1 MPVMKSEYAGHSPES
16 CRILTEFEGMPG
28 SRTLESYKSKGGY
41 TALERVLKGNAQGA
55 KMSPDELIALVKAS
69 GLRGR
74 GGAGFPTGMK
84 WGFVPKA
91 PGEKYL
97 ITNFDEGE
105 PGTYKD
111 RYIAE
116 LSPHML
122 VEGKILGAYA
132 IGAQKSYIYL
142 RGEFYDE
149 IAWCEQAIKEAYA
162 AGLLGENILGSG
174 FTHHMDVYVGAGA
187 YICGEETGLISS
199 LEGKKGQPKLKPPF
213 PAVKGY
219 LGKPTI
225 VNNVETLAAVPWIVR
240 NGPEAYKK
248 FGTEKS
254 AGTKL
259 FNISGPV
266 VRPGCYEL
274 PLGYPLK
281 RFIYEDCGGLLPGKT
296 LKAVIPGGASAPVLT
311 AEEVETM
318 TMDYEAF
325 AGAGTMLGS
334 GAVIVIPTDVSMV
347 DVLQNLMH
355 FFKDE
360 SCGQCTPCR
369 EGTGWLNKMAGS
381 IVKGQANMDDVK
393 RVFTV
398 ANSMAGKTI
407 CTFSDAAAGPAR
419 SITTKFAKEFEAHL
433 AKSSSQAKHP
443 AVAGAK

>member
-1 MPVMKSEYAGHSPES
+1 MPVMKNAYNGRQPDEY
-16 CRILTEFEGMPG
+16 RILTSWEGIEN
-28 SRTLESYKSKGGY
+28 SRALATYRAHGGYKALESILKGGK
-41 TALERVLKGNAQGA
+41 TSEDV
-55 KMSPDELIALVKAS
+55 ITTVKAS

-84 WGFVPKA
+84 WGFVPKG

-116 LSPHML
+116 IAPHTL
-122 VEGKILGAYA
+122 IEGKIIAAYA
-132 IGAQKSYIYL
+132 IGAAKSYVYL

-149 IAWCEQAIKEAYA
+149 IRWTEEAIREAYA
-162 AGLLGENILGSG
+162 AGLLGENIMGSG
-174 FTHHMDVYVGAGA
+174 FTHHMDVYIGAGA

-213 PAVKGY
+213 PALKGY

-225 VNNVETLAAVPWIVR
+225 VNNVETLAVVPWIIN
-240 NGPEAYKK
+240 NGPQAYKA

-281 RFIYEDCGGLLPGKT
+281 RFIYEDCGGLTGGRT

-311 AEEVETM
+311 AAEIENM

-334 GAVIVIPTDVSMV
+334 GAVIVIPDDVSMV
-347 DVLQNLMH
+347 DVLDNLLH

-369 EGTGWLNKMAGS
+369 EGTGWISKLANKIARGEGDKDDAQRISNIAG
-381 IVKGQANMDDVK
+381 NM
-393 RVFTV
+393 
-398 ANSMAGKTI
+398 MGKTI
-407 CTFSDAAAGPAR
+407 CTFSEAAAGPAR
-419 SITTKFAKEFEAHL
+419 SIPAKFPQDFEARI
-433 AKSSSQAKHP
+433 KI
-443 AVAGAK
+443 

>member
-1 MPVMKSEYAGHSPES
+1 MPMMKNPYQGKDPES
-16 CRILTEFEGMPG
+16 FRILNAYEGLPNA
-28 SRTLESYKSKGGY
+28 RTLETYRSKGGY
-41 TALERVLKGNAQGA
+41 QALAKVLKGDVAAGGSG
-55 KMSPDELIALVKAS
+55 SPISTEELITLVKAS

-116 LSPHML
+116 TAPHML
-122 VEGKILGAYA
+122 VEGKILAAYA
-132 IGAQKSYIYL
+132 IGASKSYIYL
-142 RGEFYDE
+142 RGEFFDE
-149 IAWCEQAIKEAYA
+149 IRWMEEAIKEAYA

-225 VNNVETLAAVPWIVR
+225 VNNVETLAVVPWIVR
-240 NGPEAYKK
+240 NGPEAYRSI
-248 FGTEKS
+248 GTEKS

-281 RFIYEDCGGLLPGKT
+281 RFIYEDCGGLLDGRK

-311 AEEVETM
+311 VEEVENM

-325 AGAGTMLGS
+325 AAAGTMLGS
-334 GAVIVIPTDVSMV
+334 GAVIVIPEDVSMV
-347 DVLQNLMH
+347 AVLENLMH

-369 EGTGWLNKMAGS
+369 EGTGWLGKMSKS
-381 IVKGQANMDDVK
+381 ILQKEATLADVK
-393 RVFTV
+393 RICTV
-398 ANSMAGKTI
+398 AGNMAGKTI

-419 SITTKFAKEFEAHL
+419 SITTKFAHEFEKHL
-433 AKSSSQAKHP
+433 Q
-443 AVAGAK
+443 G